1 MEFLSTI
8 ADNWLVLLIPP
19 ISAFVGWFTNVLAIK
34 MMFYPIEF
42 VGAPPYLGWQGI
54 IPANAIRMAGFA
66 SKLISEKLLSLP
78 ELLSDFRP
86 QGFVK
91 ELAHVVDQIADEV
104 IGEIATKRA
113 PAMWAALA
121 PPVQEQLRAMVRK
134 EVEDAAA
141 RMLGDLQTH
150 IDDLLDLQAVTID
163 AVKRDRRLISE
174 MFLRVGSAEF
184 KFIEQSGIWF
194 GLMFGLVQMI
204 VWVVYPAW
212 WILPFAG
219 FLVGYLTNWLALK
232 LIFEP
237 RYPRKVGLWVVQGL
251 FHKRQRQVSQEFA
264 NMVAAD
270 VINPDNI
277 VTTMTQGQAR
287 DRLLGI
293 VDARIREL
301 IDRYRIH
308 PMAMMMPKEV
318 FEDLQEDVRR
328 RVEEELPRKDGF
340 LHVFASKAV
349 DIKNALMTQMADLDP
364 ESFEGVLRPVFKQDE
379 WKLILAGAV
388 LGLAA
393 GIAQVLWMFKDMLVQ
408 S

>member
-1 MEFLSTI
+1 MDFFSTI

-42 VGAPPYLGWQGI
+42 VGVRPYLGWQGI

-66 SKLISEKLLSLP
+66 SKLISDKLLSLP
-78 ELLSDFRP
+78 QLLSGFKP
-86 QGFVK
+86 EGFVK
-91 ELAHVVDQIADEV
+91 ELAHVVDQITDEV

-113 PAMWAALA
+113 PAMWSSLA
-121 PPVQEQLRAMVRK
+121 PPVQQQVRAMVRK

-150 IDDLLDLQAVTID
+150 IDDLLDLQTVTVD
-163 AVKRDRRLISE
+163 AVKKDRRLICE
-174 MFLRVGSAEF
+174 MFLRVGKVEF
-184 KFIEQSGIWF
+184 KFIENSGIWF
-194 GLMFGLVQMI
+194 GFLFGIVQMA
-204 VWVVYPAW
+204 VWVIYPAW

-237 RYPRKVGLWVVQGL
+237 RYPRKVGPWIIQGL
-251 FHKRQRQVSQEFA
+251 FHKRQRQVSFEFA
-264 NMVAAD
+264 TMVADD

-277 VTTMTQGQAR
+277 VATMTKGDAR
-287 DRLLGI
+287 ARLLGI

-301 IDRYRIH
+301 IDRYKTH
-308 PMAMMMPKEV
+308 PMAMMLPKDV
-318 FEDLQEDVRR
+318 FNDLQDDVRR
-328 RVEEELPRKDGF
+328 RVEDELPKQNGF

-349 DIKNALMTQMADLDP
+349 DIKNALLTQMVELDP
-364 ESFEGVLRPVFKQDE
+364 ESFEGVLRPAFKQDE
-379 WKLILAGAV
+379 WKLILAGAA

-393 GIAQVLWMFKDMLVQ
+393 GVAQVLWMFGDMLLQ
-408 S
+408 G